1 MKSKSNEV
9 VRLEGWIAFLIPFL
23 SGIAAIG
30 AIVGDPLGRVIAIMC
45 SAVVAG
51 LSGLKSFLS
60 TTFADSNSARVDAAP
75 TPQQIIANA
84 EAQLNQPTPPP
95 KP

>member
-23 SGIAAIG
+23 TVVGGSSLLADSIWGRYIALVCLAL
-30 AIVGDPLGRVIAIMC
+30 VG
-45 SAVVAG
+45 G
-51 LSGLKSFLS
+51 LSGAKSFLS
-60 TTFADSNSARVDAAP
+60 TTFADSNSARVDAVP
-75 TPQQIIANA
+75 TTQQIIANA
-84 EAQLNQPTPPP
+84 DAQLNQPTPSP